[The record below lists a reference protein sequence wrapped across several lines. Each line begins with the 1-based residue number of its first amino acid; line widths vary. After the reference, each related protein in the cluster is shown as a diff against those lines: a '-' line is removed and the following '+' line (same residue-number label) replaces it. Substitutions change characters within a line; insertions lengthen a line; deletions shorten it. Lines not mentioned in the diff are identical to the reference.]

1 MAGQKIQTRLSNLTT
16 TKNPIGILEEGRRN
30 TVNAEISL
38 EHKAFKV
45 RTRLSH
51 KTTTMK
57 VAKVPRLKTKIC
69 ETDHQSRFDA

>member
-38 EHKAFKV
+38 EHKAFKGRV
-45 RTRLSH
+45 MSIHWYGYTS
-51 KTTTMK
+51 TSM
-57 VAKVPRLKTKIC
+57 PRAA
-69 ETDHQSRFDA
+69 S